1 MKKKKTLPKNKPIF
15 EFCGDVITISGKSM
29 MEDPVDEWGKFITN
43 IRIYINGR
51 KQLTVNFIL
60 DGISSNN
67 SLYLTNLFSVFN
79 EHRYKCKFLINWYYW
94 EKDESMEFLG
104 EYSQT
109 RNPKLK
115 INLIKRNV

>member
-1 MKKKKTLPKNKPIF
+1 MKKKTPPKNIPTF
-15 EFCGDVITISGKSM
+15 EFSGDVITISGRSM

-51 KQLTVNFIL
+51 RQLTVNFIL

-67 SLYLTNLFSVFN
+67 SLYLTNLFFVFN
-79 EHRYKCKFLINWYYW
+79 EHRYKCKIVVNWYYW
-94 EKDESMEFLG
+94 EADEAMQFLG
-104 EYSQT
+104 EYYQK

-115 INLIKRNV
+115 INLYKRNV